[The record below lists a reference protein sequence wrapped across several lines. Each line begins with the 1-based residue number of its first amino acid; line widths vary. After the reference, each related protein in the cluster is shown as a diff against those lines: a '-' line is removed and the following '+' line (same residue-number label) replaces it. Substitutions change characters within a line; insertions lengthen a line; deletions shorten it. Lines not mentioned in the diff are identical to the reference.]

1 MFNGMDIE
9 KIVKL
14 RKKEADILTIYDKY
28 EVTCRLKSGEEK
40 NITLYADKGT
50 VPESIPEEYNNKKDE
65 YNKKRGEFFLGM
77 LFQENQSEYIYIGS
91 FNYKNNG
98 KPVNDIYSATK
109 DGLQSKYNL
118 FNTLMEALELYKNG
132 KMTYKEILESF
143 PELIEIQKILESNIE
158 NQKPEER
165 REDKAKDFR
174 SSLNPNNYDQ
184 KTKLPTKG
192 KHYALGDIHGYKEPY
207 NIALRQIKREDS
219 LVLIGDVVD
228 RGPDGV
234 EILQDLIKRKA
245 NTPESNITFIL
256 GNHEIMMFEALN
268 YILKLNLSNETI
280 GNINDYFN
288 YNARQERIYKLYREE
303 GHGDIELA
311 ETLSKQCEI
320 IKEKIKKTMSNDN
333 INIDKMIETIGIW
346 CNYKNGGIK
355 TLQTFM
361 KLNIDEQ
368 KDIFNFLRTS
378 YVMKQQE
385 VQGRKILFVH
395 SRPPKDINIVK
406 NLSQNNNYGVR
417 ANDLPPDEFYRMIW
431 DRTDD
436 TYFPCKALGMETV
449 CGHEYEDNTTVV
461 NKKEGYIRLD
471 EGCGHGDAFS
481 VGLYCI
487 EDNTVMHIG
496 QDDEIFRANCT
507 GKIKIIDEKGKESII
522 ESTKIPT
529 EVTR

>member
-1 MFNGMDIE
+1 M
-9 KIVKL
+9 
-14 RKKEADILTIYDKY
+14 
-28 EVTCRLKSGEEK
+28 
-40 NITLYADKGT
+40 
-50 VPESIPEEYNNKKDE
+50 ES
-65 YNKKRGEFFLGM
+65 
-77 LFQENQSEYIYIGS
+77 
-91 FNYKNNG
+91 
-98 KPVNDIYSATK
+98 
-109 DGLQSKYNL
+109 
-118 FNTLMEALELYKNG
+118 LELYKNG